1 MVANQIGKLAEQSS
15 AAAKGITDLVG
26 QINESVQT
34 VMACLRQALDFLGND
49 VSRDYEIFL
58 ASGVEYKEAA
68 VQIQNFM
75 LEAQK
80 EAEEME
86 MGINSILSSMEDI
99 STTVN
104 ESTIG
109 VHDIAGKTTD
119 IVMQTESLNEMTAE
133 CKKLVQQ
140 LNAITS
146 SFKLKNE

>member
-1 MVANQIGKLAEQSS
+1 MINKTMEELRAEFEHAQKAYT
-15 AAAKGITDLVG
+15 AA
-26 QINESVQT
+26 
-34 VMACLRQALDFLGND
+34 
-49 VSRDYEIFL
+49 
-58 ASGVEYKEAA
+58 
-68 VQIQNFM
+68 QN
-75 LEAQK
+75 LLAQK

-86 MGINSILSSMEDI
+86 IGINSILSSMEDI

-104 ESTIG
+104 ESTVG